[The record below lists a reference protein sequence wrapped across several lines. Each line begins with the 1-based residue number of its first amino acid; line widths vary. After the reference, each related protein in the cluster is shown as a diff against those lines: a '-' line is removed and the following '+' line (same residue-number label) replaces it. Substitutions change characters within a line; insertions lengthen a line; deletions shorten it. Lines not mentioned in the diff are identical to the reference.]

1 MALRDGVES
10 GLGIKKKKIFLVSDL
25 ELESCIRQGLDSA
38 LDGTF

>member
-10 GLGIKKKKIFLVSDL
+10 GLGIKKKKFLVSDL